1 MKVKKK
7 ITSVILLSGAMAVSA
22 FAQAI
27 PKQEK
32 QARETGVSTKAK
44 QAETTPQQAL
54 QALKDGNARFVAG
67 RSLTQRNYRRQV
79 TITAQGQFPHY
90 AILSCL
96 DSRVSVDDIFD
107 LNNGDAFNARVAGN
121 VVNEDI
127 LGSFEFATAVSG
139 ADVIVVLGHSN
150 CGAVKGACDGVQL
163 GNLTGLLEKINPAV
177 DTIGK
182 DWLRGEK
189 TSKNHDFVEA
199 VGEENVRLQ
208 MRRIQEKSP
217 TIKGLLD
224 SGKVILA
231 GAVYNLETGHVT
243 FLR

>member
-1 MKVKKK
+1 MKKK
-7 ITSVILLSGAMAVSA
+7 ITSVILLSVAMAASV

-27 PKQEK
+27 PKEEK
-32 QARETGVSTKAK
+32 QARKAGVSTKAK

-67 RSLTQRNYRRQV
+67 RILTQKDYRRQGA
-79 TITAQGQFPHY
+79 ITAQGQFPHY

-96 DSRVSVDDIFD
+96 DSRVSVDDIFE
-107 LNNGDAFNARVAGN
+107 LNNGDAFSARVAGN

-182 DWLRGEK
+182 DWMRGEK

-224 SGKVILA
+224 SGKVILV